1 VNNGTDFGE
10 PAYVASGG
18 GAATYQGTPW
28 SVRFTCTQA
37 QINQGQYVVLSVGA
51 AALKSD
57 LTVSL
62 NGHADAQWTNEESG
76 TDDASLRSSD
86 SAFYQWAAFE
96 FPTTDL
102 NAPGSANTFTFTVTS
117 GDGVMYD
124 ALRMEITNTSA
135 NPATTGWYDYEYIT
149 ATTQTFQNDAV
160 GLTPND
166 LAVVPEP
173 SSLVLTG
180 LLIPF
185 ILRRRRLVPVHNA
198 PAP

>member
-1 VNNGTDFGE
+1 
-10 PAYVASGG
+10 
-18 GAATYQGTPW
+18 
-28 SVRFTCTQA
+28 
-37 QINQGQYVVLSVGA
+37 
-51 AALKSD
+51 
-57 LTVSL
+57 
-62 NGHADAQWTNEESG
+62 
-76 TDDASLRSSD
+76 
-86 SAFYQWAAFE
+86 
-96 FPTTDL
+96 
-102 NAPGSANTFTFTVTS
+102 
-117 GDGVMYD
+117 
-124 ALRMEITNTSA
+124 MEITNTSA